1 MEFCITVESTPYQ
14 RYREDGGQWRSGL
27 EAILSEHTARWD
39 DIGGG
44 SGGEIAENDY
54 EVLVDNI
61 LGEYRLFMVLDR
73 AGYKV
78 RRWNT
83 QQS

>member
-1 MEFCITVESTPYQ
+1 MQFCITVQSTPVQ
-14 RYREDGGQWRSGL
+14 RYGQDGGGWRAGL
-27 EAILSEHTARWD
+27 ESILSEHTSRWD

-44 SGGEIAENDY
+44 SGGLFADNDY

-61 LGEYRLFMVLDR
+61 LGEHRLFMVLER

-83 QQS
+83 QP